1 MKHVFYLRSN
11 ICMLMRCN
19 TTHGTMQYQ
28 RKRVL
33 LKAGLR
39 PGARGPRPATARRPG
54 GPEARLPGD
63 PEDRWPSPHFSQFFC
78 PAVNPRACT
87 YLHRVW
93 ACKMGDGEFE
103 FVYHLK
109 SRRCGR
115 RRSCL
120 CSLMVWP
127 YQFYLHIN
135 ELLQNRWHFLVV
147 A

>member
-1 MKHVFYLRSN
+1 MKHIFYLRSN
-11 ICMLMRCN
+11 ICILMRCN

-39 PGARGPRPATARRPG
+39 PSGSRPTAREGPEAQLPG
-54 GPEARLPGD
+54 GPEAW
-63 PEDRWPSPHFSQFFC
+63 WPSPYFPQFFC

-87 YLHRVW
+87 DLHRVW

-120 CSLMVWP
+120 SSLMVWP

-135 ELLQNRWHFLVV
+135 ELLQNRWHFPLV
-147 A
+147 AWPQ

>member
-39 PGARGPRPATARRPG
+39 PSARGPRPATARRLGCPTTRRTG
-54 GPEARLPGD
+54 GPVLIFH
-63 PEDRWPSPHFSQFFC
+63 SFFC
-78 PAVNPRACT
+78 LAVNPRACT
-87 YLHRVW
+87 DLHRVW
-93 ACKMGDGEFE
+93 ACKMGEGEFE

-120 CSLMVWP
+120 SSLMVWP

-135 ELLQNRWHFLVV
+135 ELLQNR
-147 A
+147 